1 MTRLNGWLISSGVEM
16 EIRSS
21 PAQVWYI
28 VQYLVIGIMAD
39 HEGRFIGVGLDDPP
53 RFLPTQ
59 GIL

>member
-1 MTRLNGWLISSGVEM
+1 M